1 MKVPYVKA
9 INDALKEEMRRDG
22 KIVVY
27 GEDVAEFGGIFG
39 ETRGLLEE
47 FGPKR
52 VRNTPIAET
61 AIVASAVGAAI
72 TGLRPCVE
80 LMYADFT
87 MVAFTEIFHLVG
99 KWRYMHGPEYK
110 LPLVIRCASGASN
123 GAGSEHS
130 NVVESLFMHA
140 PGLTI
145 VTPSCAYD
153 AKGLEPT
160 GAGPSRIRSRGR
172 TGWWS
177 RPPGIESPAE

>member
-61 AIVASAVGAAI
+61 AIVSSAVGAAI

-99 KWRYMHGPEYK
+99 KWR
-110 LPLVIRCASGASN
+110 
-123 GAGSEHS
+123 
-130 NVVESLFMHA
+130 
-140 PGLTI
+140 
-145 VTPSCAYD
+145 
-153 AKGLEPT
+153 
-160 GAGPSRIRSRGR
+160 
-172 TGWWS
+172 
-177 RPPGIESPAE
+177 

>member
-80 LMYADFT
+80 LMYAVRRRFFT
-87 MVAFTEIFHLVG
+87 
-99 KWRYMHGPEYK
+99 WW
-110 LPLVIRCASGASN
+110 ASGGICTGRS
-123 GAGSEHS
+123 
-130 NVVESLFMHA
+130 
-140 PGLTI
+140 T
-145 VTPSCAYD
+145 SC
-153 AKGLEPT
+153 P
-160 GAGPSRIRSRGR
+160 
-172 TGWWS
+172 W
-177 RPPGIESPAE
+177 

>member
-72 TGLRPCVE
+72 TGLEDLTRLKLGLGAGDTVTLTCLRAGETFTVDVE
-80 LMYADFT
+80 L
-87 MVAFTEIFHLVG
+87 
-99 KWRYMHGPEYK
+99 
-110 LPLVIRCASGASN
+110 
-123 GAGSEHS
+123 
-130 NVVESLFMHA
+130 VE
-140 PGLTI
+140 P
-145 VTPSCAYD
+145 
-153 AKGLEPT
+153 
-160 GAGPSRIRSRGR
+160 
-172 TGWWS
+172 
-177 RPPGIESPAE
+177 

>member
-61 AIVASAVGAAI
+61 AIVSSAVGAAI
-72 TGLRPCVE
+72 TGLRPW
-80 LMYADFT
+80 AT
-87 MVAFTEIFHLVG
+87 A
-99 KWRYMHGPEYK
+99 
-110 LPLVIRCASGASN
+110 CAAAAS
-123 GAGSEHS
+123 S
-130 NVVESLFMHA
+130 
-140 PGLTI
+140 
-145 VTPSCAYD
+145 
-153 AKGLEPT
+153 
-160 GAGPSRIRSRGR
+160 
-172 TGWWS
+172 WS
-177 RPPGIESPAE
+177 